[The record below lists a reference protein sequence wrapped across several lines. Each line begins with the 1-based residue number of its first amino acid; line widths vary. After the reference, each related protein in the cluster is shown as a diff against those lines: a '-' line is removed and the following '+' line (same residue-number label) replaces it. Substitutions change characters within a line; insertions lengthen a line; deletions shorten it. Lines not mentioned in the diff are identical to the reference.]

1 MSVQPPK
8 RDVIDVPPGG
18 ERYEGGGEDTNGSP
32 GHARGAKPPSDC
44 DSPQDI
50 TGPRSSSTRTGAEHE
65 ALYGDSL
72 GRG

>member
-44 DSPQDI
+44 DSSQDI
-50 TGPRSSSTRTGAEHE
+50 TITSFHSGPVGSRPEDR
-65 ALYGDSL
+65 
-72 GRG
+72 